1 MSKKNVNKDLLE
13 NFKSIQNNMK
23 LYMHDYFKQYEL
35 TPPQGMLVFI
45 LNKHQQLKISDISK
59 KMGLSNS
66 TVSSLVDRL
75 EGQGLVERIRS
86 DKDRRVVWVQLSK
99 EMNSCLNSHQDLL
112 ENLIKEALVGFSM
125 SEKNLLVESLE
136 KFSGKI
142 REVVKEKSND

>member
-1 MSKKNVNKDLLE
+1 
-13 NFKSIQNNMK
+13 MK
-23 LYMHDYFKQYEL
+23 LYMHDYFKKYEL

-75 EGQGLVERIRS
+75 ESQGLVERIRS
-86 DKDRRVVWVQLSK
+86 DQDRRVVLVQLSK
-99 EMNSCLNSHQDLL
+99 EMNTCLNSHQDLL
-112 ENLIKEALVGFSM
+112 ENLIKDALVDFSI
-125 SEKNLLVESLE
+125 SERNFLVESLE

-142 REVVKEKSND
+142 HEVVKEKNND

>member
-13 NFKSIQNNMK
+13 SFKSIQNNMK
-23 LYMHDYFKQYEL
+23 LYMHDYFKKYEL

-75 EGQGLVERIRS
+75 ESQGLVERIRS
-86 DKDRRVVWVQLSK
+86 DQDRRVVLVQLSK
-99 EMNSCLNSHQDLL
+99 EMNTCLNSHQDLL
-112 ENLIKEALVGFSM
+112 ENLIKDALVGFSI
-125 SEKNLLVESLE
+125 SERNFLVESLE
-136 KFSGKI
+136 KFSSKI
-142 REVVKEKSND
+142 HEVVKEKNND

>member
-1 MSKKNVNKDLLE
+1 
-13 NFKSIQNNMK
+13 MK